1 VSDDLLGGED
11 PSFDDPTLALDDDEQ
26 AFVEE
31 DPVGAALE
39 AEAGIEDP
47 TDYDPRFQVAE
58 DVPDGAHLHDVT
70 DTLGDLFD

>member
-1 VSDDLLGGED
+1 MSDQGDPFVEADPVGAVED
-11 PSFDDPTLALDDDEQ
+11 EDR

-39 AEAGIEDP
+39 VEAGAEDP

-70 DTLGDLFD
+70 DALGDLFD